1 MFNTCT
7 YLKGIMLTE
16 ADTHSQEEYMLHDPT

>member
-7 YLKGIMLTE
+7 YLKDMLTE